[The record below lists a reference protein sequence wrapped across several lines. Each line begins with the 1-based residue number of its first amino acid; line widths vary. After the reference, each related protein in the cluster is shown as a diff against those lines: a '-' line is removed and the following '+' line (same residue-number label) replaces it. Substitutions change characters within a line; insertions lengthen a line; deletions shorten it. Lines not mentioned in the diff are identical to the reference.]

1 MNTNSTKPSRRPAST
16 KPGRPPAERD
26 LAVRQQLLAVARNLF
41 AKHGYDAVSTRAL
54 ADAAQVNPA
63 MISYYFDG
71 KQGLYEAMLADT
83 FKPLVE
89 RLGALLTSAAEQQQ
103 PIRTF
108 LETYMHTLG
117 ANPWMPPLI
126 LREVVAEGGRLR
138 GWFIQQFASKGGGLL
153 TQLIKREQD
162 AGRLRADLDPT
173 LAALS
178 LVSLAVFPFV
188 AMPVASEVFGMRV
201 REDYLDRLIAHTER
215 LYTQGV
221 AA

>member
-1 MNTNSTKPSRRPAST
+1 MQTPTKRSSRPGLSKA
-16 KPGRPPAERD
+16 GRPPAERD
-26 LAVRQQLLAVARNLF
+26 VAVRQQLLSAARNLF

-54 ADAAQVNPA
+54 AEAAQVNPA
-63 MISYYFDG
+63 MINYYFDN
-71 KQGLYEAMLADT
+71 KQGLYEAVIADT
-83 FKPLVE
+83 VQPLVQ
-89 RLGALLTSAAEQQQ
+89 RLGALLAGGDQER

-108 LETYMHTLG
+108 LEAYMRTLG

-138 GWFIQQFASKGGGLL
+138 GWFIQQIASKGGGLL

-162 AGRLRADLDPT
+162 AGRLRADLDPSM
-173 LAALS
+173 AALS
-178 LVSLAVFPFV
+178 LVSMAVFPFV

-215 LYTQGV
+215 LYLEGV
-221 AA
+221 SA

>member
-1 MNTNSTKPSRRPAST
+1 MSANPRFKTRPPSSA
-16 KPGRPPAERD
+16 KPGRPSANRD
-26 LAVRQQLLAVARNLF
+26 LAVRQQLLTAARSLF

-63 MISYYFDG
+63 MISYYFDN

-83 FKPLVE
+83 FQPLVE
-89 RLGALLTSAAEQQQ
+89 KLGSLLGSADEQSR
-103 PIRTF
+103 PIRSF
-108 LETYMHTLG
+108 LEAYMRTLG
-117 ANPWMPPLI
+117 GNPWMPPLI

-153 TQLIKREQD
+153 TQLIQREQH

-201 REDYLDRLIAHTER
+201 REDYLERLISHTER
-215 LYTQGV
+215 LYLQGI

>member
-1 MNTNSTKPSRRPAST
+1 MNTQTKRSARPATS
-16 KPGRPPAERD
+16 KAGRPPAERD
-26 LAVRQQLLAVARNLF
+26 LAVRQQLLASARALF
-41 AKHGYDAVSTRAL
+41 AKHGYDAVSIRTL
-54 ADAAQVNPA
+54 AEAAQVNPA
-63 MISYYFDG
+63 MISYYFDN

-83 FKPLVE
+83 FQPLVE
-89 RLGALLTSAAEQQQ
+89 RLGALLASATEQPR

-108 LETYMHTLG
+108 LDAYMHTLG

-138 GWFIQQFASKGGGLL
+138 AWFIQQFASKGGGLL

-201 REDYLDRLIAHTER
+201 REDYLERLIAHTER
-215 LYTQGV
+215 LYMQGV
-221 AA
+221 SP